1 MLGGPHIRAG
11 IGDVFGV
18 DIDPNAQWDV
28 QWLAAPPLWVTVL
41 LLCVPLALFV
51 YWLYRGSATPAGR
64 GRRALLAATRFF
76 AVLCVILMLF
86 DPVLTVEKEI
96 TRRAYVAV
104 LVDDSLSMAFVDR
117 HADPEV
123 QTALARAAGFIGAEE
138 ALTASAQVKLETT
151 SRWDL
156 LRAVWRAER
165 PNFLGKLEQTHLVK
179 LYGFSTRLR
188 RNPKL
193 ADEAAPTGSH
203 TKLGDAVRDV
213 LDDLK
218 GQAVAGIVVIS
229 DGRSNSGELAP
240 IEAARLAATHGAA
253 GVPIFPV
260 AVGAVDV
267 PKDLEMLQ
275 VRAPDVVLTGEQ
287 VQIDYVVRHTGF
299 PGESV
304 RVELH
309 KDGADGEILEDTE
322 LVLRDGATGDRFTQR
337 AQLRLPPFDEEG
349 EYELVL
355 LVPPDPEDV
364 VPSNN
369 IRRIRI
375 RVVDGTLKVLYV
387 DGRPR
392 FEYRHLSMALIR
404 DKRIAV
410 NCLLADAD
418 VGVPQRRSND
428 PRVTPLMQFPSEGV
442 GKDGQ
447 PGLFDYDCVII
458 GDVAFE
464 LKRGMTIF
472 PEPDRH
478 MALLERY
485 VEEAGGGIIF
495 LAGLDANPSRYRG
508 TPLETLLPVE
518 LLSPERWASERG
530 NAFSDEPIMPVVT
543 EKGQGH
549 SLLQLHPDPRRPEL
563 NTALWQG
570 DRRLNGFYWV
580 APVRGPKLHAEVLL
594 RHPGIDEATRPILAT
609 MWYGRG
615 RTVYVG
621 TDEIWRWRELQG
633 DRYYYRFFSNLIRY
647 VGHNRLLGDERR
659 YELSLERSNYTLGE
673 RVTVRARRWDDNF
686 QKLAGVE
693 DVTIKHETEDGTIA
707 EVKLGAVPN
716 APGEFEAS
724 IVAQQLGAHRVWFET
739 TKASGTTGKAALV
752 SFDVTVP
759 QRELENPAMDI
770 TALQALWDE
779 SGAAAAALRGPERVA
794 RTEFFQLWELGQV
807 AGAIPE
813 RTRILSGVDAVYRLW
828 DTWLVFFLLLG
839 LLCLEWIVRKLTR
852 LP

>member
-1 MLGGPHIRAG
+1 
-11 IGDVFGV
+11 
-18 DIDPNAQWDV
+18 
-28 QWLAAPPLWVTVL
+28 
-41 LLCVPLALFV
+41 
-51 YWLYRGSATPAGR
+51 
-64 GRRALLAATRFF
+64 
-76 AVLCVILMLF
+76 MLF

-117 HADPEV
+117 HSETKV
-123 QTALARAAGFIGAEE
+123 QTALARAAGFIPAD
-138 ALTASAQVKLETT
+138 APLTTTAQMKLESTP
-151 SRWDL
+151 RWDL
-156 LRAVWRAER
+156 LKAVWKTKEDA
-165 PNFLGKLEQTHLVK
+165 FLGTLEKTHLVK
-179 LYGFSTRLR
+179 RYAFSTRLR
-188 RNPKL
+188 RDPKI
-193 ADEAAPTGSH
+193 AEEAAPAGSH
-203 TKLGDAVRDV
+203 TKLGEAIRDV

-218 GQAVAGIVVIS
+218 GQAVAGIVVLT
-229 DGRSNSGELAP
+229 DGRNNSGELAP
-240 IEAARLAATHGAA
+240 VEAARLAATHGAA

-260 AVGAVDV
+260 AVGATEV

-287 VQIDYVVRHTGF
+287 VQIDYTLRHTGF
-299 PGESV
+299 PGEAV
-304 RVELH
+304 RVELR
-309 KDGADGEILEDTE
+309 KDSEEGSVLEDTE
-322 LVLRDGATGDRFTQR
+322 LVLREGEPSERFTQR

-355 LVPPDPEDV
+355 IVPPDPEDV
-364 VPSNN
+364 VPANN
-369 IRRIRI
+369 AKRLRI

-418 VGVPQRRSND
+418 VGVPQRRSDD
-428 PRVTPLMQFPSEGV
+428 PRVVPLTQFPSEGV
-442 GKDGQ
+442 GRDGK
-447 PGLFDYDCVII
+447 PGLFDFDCVIV
-458 GDVAFE
+458 GDVAFQ
-464 LKRGMTIF
+464 LKSGFSIF

-485 VEEAGGGIIF
+485 VEEAGGGVIF

-518 LLSPERWASERG
+518 LLSPEREAAERG
-530 NAFSDEPIMPVVT
+530 NAFSDEPMWPVVT
-543 EKGQGH
+543 EKGKGH
-549 SLLQLHPDPRRPEL
+549 SLLQLHPDPRQPKKNER
-563 NTALWQG
+563 LW
-570 DRRLNGFYWV
+570 DPRNDTRLNGFYWV
-580 APVRGPKLHAEVLL
+580 APVRG

-659 YELSLERSNYTLGE
+659 YELSLERTTFTLGE
-673 RVTVRARRWDDNF
+673 RVVVRARRWDDNF
-686 QKLAGVE
+686 QKLAGEEKV
-693 DVTIKHETEDGTIA
+693 VIKHETEDGTIA
-707 EVKLGAVPN
+707 DVDLQAIPN
-716 APGEFEAS
+716 TPGEFEGSFVAS
-724 IVAQQLGAHRVWFET
+724 QLGAHRIWFET
-739 TKASGTTGKAALV
+739 TKASGQTGKAALV
-752 SFDVTVP
+752 SFDVSVP
-759 QRELENPAMDI
+759 QRELENPAMDVS
-770 TALQALWDE
+770 TLQALWDE
-779 SGAAAAALRGPERVA
+779 SGATAASVRGPA
-794 RTEFFQLWELGQV
+794 RTSRESFFHLWELEQV

>member
-1 MLGGPHIRAG
+1 MRVWPADLG
-11 IGDVFGV
+11 DLFGV
-18 DIDPNAQWDV
+18 QIDPNAQWDV

-41 LLCVPLALFV
+41 LLCVPLALFA

-64 GRRALLAATRFF
+64 GRRGLLAVTRFL
-76 AVLCVILMLF
+76 AILCVIVMLF

-104 LVDDSLSMAFVDR
+104 LIDDSLSMSFVDR
-117 HADPEV
+117 HSDPTV
-123 QTALARAAGFIGAEE
+123 QTSLARAAGFVGADEP
-138 ALTASAQVKLETT
+138 LSAAAQQRLEST

-156 LRAVWRAER
+156 LKAVWQQQRTPFLER
-165 PNFLGKLEQTHLVK
+165 LEKTHLVK

-188 RNPKL
+188 RDPKL
-193 ADEAAPTGSH
+193 EDEPAPAGSH
-203 TKLGDAVRDV
+203 TKLGEAIRDV

-218 GQAVAGIVVIS
+218 GQAVAGIVVLT
-229 DGRSNSGELAP
+229 DGRNNSGELAP
-240 IEAARLAATHGAA
+240 VEAARLAATHGAA

-260 AVGAVDV
+260 AVGATDV
-267 PKDLEMLQ
+267 PKDLDLVQ

-287 VQIDYVVRHTGF
+287 VQIDYTVRHTGF
-299 PGESV
+299 PGETV
-304 RVELH
+304 RVELRR
-309 KDGADGEILEDTE
+309 DNETGELLEDAE
-322 LVLRDGATGDRFTQR
+322 LALRDGTAGERFTQR
-337 AQLRLPPFDEEG
+337 AQLRVPPFDAEG

-355 LVPPDPEDV
+355 VIPPDPEDV
-364 VPSNN
+364 VPANN
-369 IRRIRI
+369 LKRIRI
-375 RVVDGTLKVLYV
+375 RVVDGTLKVLYI

-404 DKRIAV
+404 DKRINV

-418 VGVPQRRSND
+418 VGVPQRRSDD
-428 PRVTPLMQFPSEGV
+428 PRVVPLTQFPAEGV
-442 GKDGQ
+442 GKDGR
-447 PGLFDYDCVII
+447 PGLFDFDCVII

-464 LKRGMTIF
+464 LKKGLGIF

-485 VEEAGGGIIF
+485 VEEAGGGVIF
-495 LAGLDANPSRYRG
+495 LAGLDANPSRFRG

-518 LLSPERWASERG
+518 LLSPERAAAERG
-530 NAFSDEPIMPVVT
+530 NAFSDEPIPPLVT
-543 EKGQGH
+543 DKGKGH
-549 SLLQLHPDPRRPEL
+549 SLLQLHPDPRRPTL
-563 NTALWQG
+563 NDALW
-570 DRRLNGFYWV
+570 DPLNPTRLNGFYWV

-594 RHPGIDEATRPILAT
+594 RHPGISESTRPILAT

-659 YELSLERSNYTLGE
+659 YELTLERSTFTLGE

-693 DVTIKHETEDGTIA
+693 EVPIQHETEDGTL
-707 EVKLGAVPN
+707 ETVPLQAVPN
-716 APGEFEAS
+716 TPGEFEGSFVAS
-724 IVAQQLGAHRVWFET
+724 RLGAHRIWFET
-739 TKASGTTGKAALV
+739 DGSGGKPGKAALV
-752 SFDVTVP
+752 SFDVSVP
-759 QRELENPAMDI
+759 QRELENPAMDVG
-770 TALQALWDE
+770 TLQGLWDE
-779 SGAAAAALRGPERVA
+779 SGASAASARGPDRTA
-794 RTEFFQLWELGQV
+794 REQFFHLWELNAV

-839 LLCLEWIVRKLTR
+839 LLCLEWVVRKLTR